1 MIDLEFVGPDEAE
14 TVSEIA
20 YPLFYEVY
28 GYEPEDV
35 VREFLEDNQS
45 PDAIRRQMSEGIR
58 YAFIMYDGEH
68 AGYVAFGIA
77 GESMVL
83 SKLYLFGEFR
93 GMGIGTRILQMI
105 EDLARSEGIS
115 AVRLDVNVENSG
127 ALRLYERSGY
137 VAKGRTGPH
146 NRRLV
151 MEKRLDTD
159 L

>member
-58 YAFIMYDGEH
+58 YAFIMYDSER

-77 GESMVL
+77 GEIMAL

-93 GMGIGTRILQMI
+93 GRRIGTRILQMV
-105 EDLARSEGIS
+105 EDLARSDGIS
-115 AVRLDVNVENSG
+115 TVRLDVNVENSG

-137 VAKGRTGPH
+137 VAKGRTGLH

-151 MEKRLDTD
+151 MEKRLGSD

>member
-14 TVSEIA
+14 SVSEIA

-35 VREFLEDNQS
+35 IREFLEDNQS

-58 YAFIMYDGEH
+58 YAFIMYGGER
-68 AGYVAFGIA
+68 AGYVAFGIV
-77 GESMVL
+77 GESMAL

-93 GMGIGTRILQMI
+93 GMGIGTRILQMV
-105 EDLARSEGIS
+105 EDLARSDGIS
-115 AVRLDVNVENSG
+115 TVRLDVNVENSG

-137 VAKGRTGPH
+137 VAKGRTGLH

-151 MEKRLDTD
+151 MEKRLGSD